1 MRGFLGSTWRPPRQT
16 LGARC
21 RAECQDS
28 SVPGGRAWTGSDLQT
43 EQPLLRARIRVR
55 RGHTVGYGGD
65 CREPLGQCRTQ
76 RTRGRGDRRGSGG
89 GTRGPAAAVGPGGAA
104 GGPVGL
110 HVVRLHSAW
119 ARGSRDQAGHCRDT
133 VTRHGTVA
141 LPRTRT
147 PPLCLPSVPR
157 AAVSQAPRPPTRAA
171 PTAARRPR
179 PRPPSLPRAGFRFP
193 SRGPAHRKCRP
204 QRHVSRASSLGAPPR
219 DRRFKS
225 ETWRRPA
232 RNAARSNE
240 YDGDH
245 ATLPVRPADVPA
257 AVGGPGPSRVA
268 QAPVAKACEAPTRR
282 MCVDATRTPAAT
294 HEERRV
300 ASVTIIEMTPIL
312 AAEFSSWLCI
322 YSRHVCVR
330 NHLQRWSQIEFNLK
344 PQIS

>member
-1 MRGFLGSTWRPPRQT
+1 MTRHRRPPKDTDPAALPPERPM
-16 LGARC
+16 GR
-21 RAECQDS
+21 R
-28 SVPGGRAWTGSDLQT
+28 VPGTASSH
-43 EQPLLRARIRVR
+43 PR
-55 RGHTVGYGGD
+55 R
-65 CREPLGQCRTQ
+65 
-76 RTRGRGDRRGSGG
+76 S
-89 GTRGPAAAVGPGGAA
+89 PAPG
-104 GGPVGL
+104 
-110 HVVRLHSAW
+110 
-119 ARGSRDQAGHCRDT
+119 
-133 VTRHGTVA
+133 
-141 LPRTRT
+141 
-147 PPLCLPSVPR
+147 
-157 AAVSQAPRPPTRAA
+157 APA
-171 PTAARRPR
+171 
-179 PRPPSLPRAGFRFP
+179 RPPSLPRAGFRFP

-257 AVGGPGPSRVA
+257 AVVGPGPSRVA